1 MTNEVTACIDGSKSS
16 VAVCDAAVWA
26 GLQLNAPLTLLH
38 VLEKSS
44 FAESDLSGSIGL
56 GVREHLL
63 QQLTEL
69 DAQRSRLAMESS
81 RLMLEDT
88 AIRINRDHPRLKV
101 DTLQRHGRLSDNI
114 LDRQD
119 QINLLIIGRQGQS
132 HDDNDSTQVGSQLET
147 VTRTVR
153 CPVLVTTDHF
163 TPPQRIMMA
172 FDGTPAALDTIKGHL
187 DSPLLEGTEC
197 HLVMVN
203 HDDSAH
209 IACFGEATK
218 LLQSR
223 EGMTTVTAHL
233 TGELEQVLKDY
244 KQQHDIQLI
253 VMGAYGHSR
262 FRQFFIGSH
271 TRNMLSHTRIPL
283 LLLR

>member
-1 MTNEVTACIDGSKSS
+1 MINEVTACIDGSKSAE
-16 VAVCDAAVWA
+16 AVCDAATWA
-26 GLQLNAPLTLLH
+26 AAQLNAPLTLLH

-44 FAESDLSGSIGL
+44 FAESDLSGNIGV

-88 AIRINRDHPRLKV
+88 AIRNNRDHPRLQVK
-101 DTLQRHGRLSDNI
+101 TLQRHGRLSDNI

-119 QINLLIIGRQGQS
+119 QIKLLVIGRQGQS
-132 HDDNDSTQVGSQLET
+132 HDENDGTQVGSQLET
-147 VTRTVR
+147 VTRTVL
-153 CPVLVTTDHF
+153 CPVLVTTGHF
-163 TPPQRIMMA
+163 TPPSKVMVA
-172 FDGTPAALDTIKGHL
+172 FDGTEAALNTIKAHL
-187 DSPLLEGTEC
+187 DSPLLNQTEC

-203 HDDSAH
+203 HDDASH
-209 IACFGEATK
+209 IACFGEATQ
-218 LLQSR
+218 LLQNR
-223 EGMTTVTAHL
+223 EGITTVTAHL
-233 TGELEQVLKDY
+233 TGELEPMLTDY

-262 FRQFFIGSH
+262 LRQFFIGSH
-271 TRNMLSHTRIPL
+271 TRNMLNHTRIPL

>member
-1 MTNEVTACIDGSKSS
+1 MTKEVTACIDGSRSS
-16 VAVCDAAVWA
+16 EAVCDAAVWA
-26 GLQLNAPLTLLH
+26 SSKLSMPLTLLH
-38 VLEKSS
+38 VLEKSA
-44 FAESDLSGSIGL
+44 FAETDLSGNIGL

-69 DAQRSRLAMESS
+69 DAQRSRLAMESG

-88 AIRINRDHPRLKV
+88 ATRISSHHPALEIS
-101 DTLQRHGRLSDNI
+101 TLQRHGRLTENI

-119 QINLLIIGRQGQS
+119 HIELLVIGRQGQS
-132 HDDNDSTQVGSQLET
+132 HDEHDSTHVGSQLET

-153 CPVLVTTDHF
+153 CPVLVTTGHF
-163 TPPQRIMMA
+163 TTPDKIMMA
-172 FDGTPAALDTIKGHL
+172 YDGTEAALATLQRHVG
-187 DSPLLEGTEC
+187 SQLLNGTEC

-209 IACFGEATK
+209 IASFGEAVK
-218 LLQSR
+218 LLQNRSDIR
-223 EGMTTVTAHL
+223 LKTAHL
-233 TGELEQVLKDY
+233 TGELEAVLTEY
-244 KQQHDIQLI
+244 KQKHQIQLI

-271 TRNMLSHTRIPL
+271 TRNMLNHTNIPL